1 MRASLAL
8 LFVLLPAWAA
18 TPNDFFEQRVR
29 PVLANHCFGCHTKTA
44 LGGLRLD
51 SRDAVLKGGKLGAAA
66 VPGKASESLL
76 LQAVEHRHAKLKMP
90 PTGKLTPEQVADL
103 RQWID
108 GGLLWPETKAAAPS
122 PTFWSLQPV
131 RKPATAGGI
140 DAFLEA
146 GRVQAGLRAN
156 PRADRR
162 TLIRRLSFDLVGL
175 PPTPEEIA
183 AFVADRSPNA
193 WEKVVDRLLASPHYG
208 ERWARHWLDLAR
220 YSDGKQA
227 AREDTP
233 YPNAFRYRD
242 WVVEAFN
249 KDLPY
254 DTFVKAQ
261 LAADHMNDTALLPA
275 LGFQTLGES
284 DNDRVDVT
292 TRVFMGLTVGCA
304 QCHDHKYDPI
314 PTKDYYALL
323 GVFQSSKTGEH
334 ALVAKEVADRYKAAK
349 EASADKQAELKTFL
363 DKQVAQVTDILASQT
378 SQYLMAARAVV
389 LQREPDV
396 KDLDRETLD
405 RWVAYLRRPERDHP
419 FLKEWDTLMKNGGGS
434 DGEAR
439 QAAQR
444 LHASIQSLFAEKK
457 AMEDR
462 NYVKLGGLEGMKDA
476 GKVISTLVEALPI
489 EKYYFWRDLASRPYK
504 VEDIQFAGGV
514 YYYAPKDVERFLG
527 AHWKAYLDRLRAEA
541 KELEK
546 AVPPAYPYWHILTDA
561 DKPKNAKVAIRGNAS
576 NLGEE
581 VPRRFLTS
589 LSASEPKPFTQGSGR
604 LELAKAIASP
614 DNPLTARVMVNRLWK
629 HHFGEGIVRSTSNF
643 GQLGDRPTHPELLDY
658 LAGRFIERGWSV
670 KALQKEMVMSAAY
683 QMSSSEAG
691 REDAAVK
698 DPDNKLLW
706 RANARERLDAEALR
720 DSILAAAGTLDR
732 TLGGEP
738 KPLGDDYRRRTL
750 YGTVSRGIP
759 NRTMAMF
766 DFPDPNSTSEQRLVT
781 VGPMQRLYFMNSSFV
796 AAQSKAFAERLAAEA
811 STDRARIERAYE
823 IVYGRPA
830 SAEEIKLGL
839 DFVAANPW
847 PQYTQALFGAAEFSA
862 VQ

>member
-8 LFVLLPAWAA
+8 LLILPAWAA

-51 SRDAVLKGGKLGAAA
+51 SREALLKGGKSGAAA
-66 VPGKASESLL
+66 IPGKASESLL
-76 LQAVEHRHAKLKMP
+76 IQAVEHRHAKLKMP
-90 PTGKLTPEQVADL
+90 PTEKLSAEQVDSL

-108 GGLLWPETKAAAPS
+108 AGLTWPETKTAAPS
-122 PTFWSLQPV
+122 NSFWSLQPV
-131 RKPATAGGI
+131 RKPATSGGI
-140 DAFLEA
+140 DSLLQAERA
-146 GRVQAGLRAN
+146 KAGLKAN
-156 PRADRR
+156 LPADRR
-162 TLIRRLSFDLVGL
+162 TLIRRLSFDLIGL
-175 PPTPEEIA
+175 PPTPEEIT
-183 AFVADRSPNA
+183 AFVNDRSLNA
-193 WEKVVDRLLASPHYG
+193 NEKVVDRLLASPHYG

-220 YSDGKQA
+220 YSDGQQA

-242 WVVEAFN
+242 WVIEAFN

-261 LAADHMNDTALLPA
+261 LAADQLNDTALLPA

-284 DNDRVDVT
+284 NNDRVDVT
-292 TRVFMGLTVGCA
+292 TRVFLGLTVGCA

-314 PTKDYYALL
+314 PTKDYYSLL
-323 GVFQSSKTGEH
+323 GVFQSSKPDEH
-334 ALVAKEVADRYKAAK
+334 ALVSKEVADRYKTAKKAA
-349 EASADKQAELKTFL
+349 ATKQDELKQFI

-378 SQYLMAARAVV
+378 SQYLMAARAV
-389 LQREPDV
+389 LLGRKPDTEG
-396 KDLDRETLD
+396 LDQATLD
-405 RWVAYLRRPERDHP
+405 RWVAYLRRSERDHP
-419 FLKEWDTLMKNGGGS
+419 FLKEWDALMKNGGGS
-434 DGEAR
+434 DIEA
-439 QAAQR
+439 QAAAQS

-476 GKVISTLVEALPI
+476 GKVIATLVEALPI

-504 VEDIQFAGGV
+504 VEDIQFPGGV

-527 AHWKAYLDRLRAEA
+527 AHWKGYLERLRAEA

-546 AVPPAYPYWHILTDA
+546 AVPPPYPFWHILTDA
-561 DKPKNAKVAIRGNAS
+561 EKPKNAKLAIRGNAS

-581 VPRRFLTS
+581 VPRHFLTA
-589 LSASEPKPFTQGSGR
+589 LSPTEPKPFTQGSGR
-604 LELAKAIASP
+604 LELANAIASP
-614 DNPLTARVMVNRLWK
+614 NNPLTARVMVNRLWK

-658 LAGRFIERGWSV
+658 LAARFTERGWSV
-670 KALQKEMVMSAAY
+670 KALQKEIVMSAAY

-691 REDAAVK
+691 REDATAK

-706 RANARERLDAEALR
+706 RANVRERLDAEALR
-720 DSILAAAGTLDR
+720 DSILATAGTLDR
-732 TLGGEP
+732 SLGGEP
-738 KPLGDDYRRRTL
+738 KPLTDDYRRRTV
-750 YGTVSRGIP
+750 YATVSRGIP
-759 NRTMAMF
+759 DRTMAMF
-766 DFPDPNSTSEQRLVT
+766 DFPDPNSTSEQRLTT
-781 VGPMQRLYFMNSSFV
+781 VGPMQRLYFMNSPFV
-796 AAQSKAFAERLAAEA
+796 AAQSKALAARLAAEA
-811 STDRARIERAYE
+811 ATDRARIERAYE

-830 SAEEIKLGL
+830 NPEEIKLGL
-839 DFVAANPW
+839 DFVSANPW

>member
-8 LFVLLPAWAA
+8 FLILPAWAA
-18 TPNDFFEQRVR
+18 TPNDFFEQSVR
-29 PVLANHCFGCHTKTA
+29 PILADHCFACHTKAA

-51 SRDAVLKGGKLGAAA
+51 SREAVLRGGKSGPAAL
-66 VPGKASESLL
+66 PGKSSESLL

-90 PTGKLTPEQVADL
+90 PTEKLAPEQIDSL

-108 GGLLWPETKAAAPS
+108 SGLPWPEAKTAAAAQ
-122 PTFWSLQPV
+122 TLWSLQPV
-131 RKPATAGGI
+131 RKPATSGGI
-140 DAFLEA
+140 DAFLQA
-146 GRVQAGLRAN
+146 QRLKAGLKAN
-156 PRADRR
+156 PSADRR
-162 TLIRRLSFDLVGL
+162 TLIRRLSFDLIGL
-175 PPTPEEIA
+175 PPTPEEIT
-183 AFVADRSPNA
+183 AFVNDRSPNA
-193 WEKVVDRLLASPHYG
+193 YEKVVDRLLASPHYG

-242 WVVEAFN
+242 WVVDAFN

-261 LAADHMNDTALLPA
+261 LAADHLNDTALLPA

-292 TRVFMGLTVGCA
+292 TRVFLGFTVGCA

-323 GVFQSSKTGEH
+323 GVFQSSKTSEH
-334 ALVAKEVADRYKAAK
+334 ALVSKDVAGRYKAAK
-349 EASADKQAELKTFL
+349 KASAEKQEELKQFL
-363 DKQVAQVTDILASQT
+363 DRQVSQVTDILASQT

-389 LQREPDV
+389 LGRKPDTQG
-396 KDLDRETLD
+396 LDSETLD
-405 RWVAYLRRPERDHP
+405 RWVAYFRRTEREHP
-419 FLKEWDTLMKNGGGS
+419 FLKEWDALMKNGGGS
-434 DGEAR
+434 DAEAES
-439 QAAQR
+439 AAR
-444 LHASIQSLFAEKK
+444 NLHASIQDLFAEKK

-462 NYVKLGGLEGMKDA
+462 NYVKLGGLEGMKNT
-476 GKVISTLVEALPI
+476 GKVIATLVEALPI

-504 VEDIQFAGGV
+504 VEDINFPGGV
-514 YYYAPKDVERFLG
+514 YYYGPKDVERFLG
-527 AHWKAYLDRLRAEA
+527 AHWKSYLDRLRAES

-546 AVPPAYPYWHILTDA
+546 AVPPPYPFWHILSDA
-561 DKPKNAKVAIRGNAS
+561 EKPKNAKLAIRGNAS

-581 VPRRFLTS
+581 VPRHF
-589 LSASEPKPFTQGSGR
+589 LSALSSSEPKPFTQGSGR
-604 LELAKAIASP
+604 LELANAIASP
-614 DNPLTARVMVNRLWK
+614 ENPLTARVMVNRLWN

-658 LAGRFIERGWSV
+658 LAVRFIERGWSV
-670 KALQKEMVMSAAY
+670 KSLQKELVMSAAY
-683 QMSSSEAG
+683 QMSSSESG
-691 REDAAVK
+691 REDAVTK

-706 RANARERLDAEALR
+706 RANVRERLDAEALR

-732 TLGGEP
+732 SLGGEP

-750 YGTVSRGIP
+750 YATVSRGIP

-766 DFPDPNSTSEQRLVT
+766 DFPDPNSTSEQRLIT
-781 VGPMQRLYFMNSSFV
+781 VGPMQRLYFMNSPFV
-796 AAQSKAFAERLAAEA
+796 AAQSKALAARLTAEA
-811 STDRARIERAYE
+811 ATDRARIERAYE

-830 SAEEIKLGL
+830 SPEEIKLGL